1 MIITEPLDTVT
12 RLGPEMFNVMLCPF
26 AENFAKS
33 GPVMIVVPFVNV
45 FAVSPFTTKSMD
57 TGKGHDVVSTKFGV
71 GPACALAY
79 PHKHLAQRPQP
90 QPSAL
95 ALQAVF
101 SWSFLL
107 CM

>member
-1 MIITEPLDTVT
+1 MIITEPSDTVT

-57 TGKGHDVVSTKFGV
+57 TGKGHDVVSTKFGCGAGVRV
-71 GPACALAY
+71 GLPA
-79 PHKHLAQRPQP
+79 
-90 QPSAL
+90 
-95 ALQAVF
+95 
-101 SWSFLL
+101 
-107 CM
+107 